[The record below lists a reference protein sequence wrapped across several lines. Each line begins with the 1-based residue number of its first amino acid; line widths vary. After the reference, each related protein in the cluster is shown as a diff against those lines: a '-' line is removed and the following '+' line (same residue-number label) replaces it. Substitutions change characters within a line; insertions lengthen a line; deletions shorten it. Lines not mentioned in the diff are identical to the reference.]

1 MEWKWDGDSGE
12 KKGIRDCN
20 GSRQGRVEPRA
31 AGVNCTPHAAAAAPE
46 EGEAQ
51 ARGDE
56 EE

>member
-1 MEWKWDGDSGE
+1 MEWKWDGDSGG